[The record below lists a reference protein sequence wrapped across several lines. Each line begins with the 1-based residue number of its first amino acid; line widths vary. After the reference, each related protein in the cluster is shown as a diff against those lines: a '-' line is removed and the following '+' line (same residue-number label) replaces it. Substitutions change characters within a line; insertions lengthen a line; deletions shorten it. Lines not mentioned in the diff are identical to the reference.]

1 MTEKTKPVIV
11 LIADGA
17 AGPEGQKTLNDL
29 DKLICGKYPDY
40 EVRWGIQASYMI
52 AALQKRGV
60 TTFLE
65 RNVPLLGADDLLSK
79 LAEEGKKE
87 LAMQCL
93 MMHESSF
100 SRNALEVDTR
110 GMTVKY
116 GLPFLSSDENIE
128 AMVETCA
135 PSFGDGIET
144 ATVMIGHGVF
154 KDFEF
159 NDCFVKI
166 SDILRKNHRN
176 AFLGTLHG
184 PPGTE
189 QMVADV
195 KQSGCKKVRFI
206 SLMIATSE
214 HVSKDVM
221 GDEAES
227 WKSQIGLP
235 AEVVDNV
242 GENPVLLDYFVNNIK
257 TLLTELG

>member
-1 MTEKTKPVIV
+1 MTEKNKPVIV

-17 AGPEGQKTLNDL
+17 TSPAGQKTLNDL
-29 DKLICGKYPDY
+29 DKLIRGKFPDH
-40 EVRWGIQASYMI
+40 EVRWGVQASYMI
-52 AALQKRGV
+52 AALKKRGV

-65 RNVPLLGADDLLSK
+65 RNVPLLGADDLMSE
-79 LAEEGKKE
+79 LAAEGKE
-87 LAMQCL
+87 RLAVQCL

-100 SRNALEVDTR
+100 SRNALEADTR
-110 GMTVKY
+110 NMTAKY
-116 GLPFLSSDENIE
+116 GLPFLSSDENIK
-128 AMVETCA
+128 AIVESCA
-135 PSFGDGIET
+135 PSFGDGIGT
-144 ATVMIGHGVF
+144 ATVLIGHGVF

-166 SDILRKNHRN
+166 NDILRKNHRN

-189 QMVADV
+189 QLVADV

-206 SLMIATSE
+206 SLMIVTSE

-235 AEVVDNV
+235 AEVVDNM
-242 GENPVLLDYFVNNIK
+242 GANPILLNYFVNNIK